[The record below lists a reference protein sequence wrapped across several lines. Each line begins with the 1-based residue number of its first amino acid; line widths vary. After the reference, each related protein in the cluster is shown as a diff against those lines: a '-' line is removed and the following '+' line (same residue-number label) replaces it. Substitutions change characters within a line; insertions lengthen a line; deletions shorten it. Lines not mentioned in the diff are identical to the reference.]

1 MSRSTDTRNP
11 AFAIM
16 LICEGRKTEPNF
28 FYCLCEDLR
37 KQGVLGCTFKVLPKS
52 SFEKEDE
59 ETNADRGD
67 RRRKTRELLE
77 GKSMKEDENVRFPGE
92 QPLNWVKGG
101 LDYLSTYNEVWCIF
115 DKDGHPKQKEA
126 FELVEK
132 SQSEDKNINIAFS
145 SRCIEYYFLLHFE
158 YIYKA
163 FSKSECIEKQ
173 YRGRESKTVYFN
185 CMTEQAIPGKACD
198 GSQCINGYARKQG
211 YWKESK
217 SDMSLYPILKERL
230 LYGIKNAI
238 RVNEESF
245 VNDSISVVYERNPF
259 VTAHTL
265 TARLLGYK
273 ICETNPLIVK
283 IGGTEI
289 EVFVDHS
296 SLILKN
302 KGDRSYI
309 VKGGSITRCNTLN
322 NSCVSCNESAI
333 FLEPTGIKSVYIE
346 NIGENDLILLDFDKD
361 KYILG
366 L

>member
-1 MSRSTDTRNP
+1 
-11 AFAIM
+11 
-16 LICEGRKTEPNF
+16 
-28 FYCLCEDLR
+28 
-37 KQGVLGCTFKVLPKS
+37 
-52 SFEKEDE
+52 
-59 ETNADRGD
+59 
-67 RRRKTRELLE
+67 
-77 GKSMKEDENVRFPGE
+77 
-92 QPLNWVKGG
+92 
-101 LDYLSTYNEVWCIF
+101 
-115 DKDGHPKQKEA
+115 
-126 FELVEK
+126 
-132 SQSEDKNINIAFS
+132 
-145 SRCIEYYFLLHFE
+145 
-158 YIYKA
+158 
-163 FSKSECIEKQ
+163 
-173 YRGRESKTVYFN
+173 
-185 CMTEQAIPGKACD
+185 MTEQAIPGKACD

-217 SDMSLYPILKERL
+217 SDMSLYPIIKERL

-245 VNDSISVVYERNPF
+245 VNDSISVMYERNPF
-259 VTAHTL
+259 VTAHNL

-289 EVFVDHS
+289 EVFIDQS

-333 FLEPTGIKSVYIE
+333 LLEPAEIKSVSIE
-346 NIGENDLILLDFDKD
+346 NIEENDLILLDFDKD
-361 KYILG
+361 KYILS